1 MTRRMN
7 TVQQVFKAFGTIKEM
22 LNDRQLQD
30 ISLHLN
36 DYPFEVVQQLVTTRS
51 VFSLDVDGSLRI
63 IFHMG
68 KFKTA
73 DIKRLLEEKFP
84 LYIIVTREKISS
96 VNIKQL
102 AEMDKQI
109 DTFELA
115 ELLFNVSHHS
125 LVPKHEAIRDV
136 SKIKEVL
143 DMYRLKNRHQLPLIL
158 KSDPMA
164 RYLGLRPGQLMRIT
178 RVSPGAG
185 EYTLFRCCV

>member
-1 MTRRMN
+1 MN